1 VGRRHRRR
9 VRRADGVGLS
19 KGEYAVTF
27 PTSVIRKLAH
37 SEEMFAQSQT
47 YFGGTVRLSGPVDI
61 DAMSVAFDTLLQAHP
76 VLAGHL
82 ERGPDG
88 LHHIVVDD
96 LLHPGIWVV
105 EEGDRSSARMRLD
118 QAVSLAN
125 LRLTLTDGRAEVT
138 LYTHHSM
145 TDGHHHMGL
154 IWELFS
160 WYTDMVRTGCIK
172 PVDPQPAPEPLE
184 VVLDKRG
191 IRKQSRSGFERFM
204 PAMFAYELSPS
215 TRDTAGGNPAFPTLV
230 PAARCQLSE
239 RETRDLI
246 AFSRD
251 HRLSLNAVIAA
262 AILLAEWQIRG
273 TPYIPIPY
281 LYTADLRLNLTPP
294 VDSTAA
300 TNPLGVA
307 FYLAEIRPN
316 TDIADLARD
325 IVETFRADLSD
336 GIIQQS
342 LLHFKLQY
350 AGSLPGLPEL
360 VISSHMGALPSPRTP
375 PNVSLDG
382 VQIDL
387 YAANAAG
394 VDFYVSVTVGDQLQI
409 EHHSHM
415 PGPERTIE
423 VVHSLLCAVPSEN
436 DWMTE

>member
-1 VGRRHRRR
+1 

-19 KGEYAVTF
+19 KGEYTVTF

-47 YFGGTVRLSGPVDI
+47 YFGGTVHLSGPIDI
-61 DAMSVAFDTLLQAHP
+61 GALSVAFDTLLQAHP

-82 ERGPDG
+82 EQGANG

-105 EEGDRSSARMRLD
+105 EEGDRPSAMMRLD
-118 QAVSLAN
+118 QAASLAN
-125 LRLTLTDGRAEVT
+125 LRVKLTHGRTEVT

-145 TDGHHHMGL
+145 TDGQHHMGL

-160 WYTDMVRTGCIK
+160 WYTDMVCTGGIE

-184 VVLDKRG
+184 VVLEKRG
-191 IRKQSRSGFERFM
+191 VRKQSRSGFERFM
-204 PAMFAYELSPS
+204 PAMFAYELPPS

-230 PAARCQLSE
+230 PAARCQLTE
-239 RETRDLI
+239 RETQDLV
-246 AFSRD
+246 ASCRD

-262 AILLAEWQIRG
+262 AILLAEWQVRG

-281 LYTADLRLNLTPP
+281 LYTADLRLHLTPP
-294 VDSTAA
+294 VDSTAS

-307 FYLAEIRPN
+307 MYLAEIRPN

-325 IVETFRADLSD
+325 IIETFRADLSD
-336 GIIQQS
+336 GVIQQS
-342 LLHFKLQY
+342 LLHFNLHY
-350 AGSLPGLPEL
+350 TGSPPGLPEL
-360 VISSHMGALPSPRTP
+360 VMASHMGALPSPRTP

-387 YAANAAG
+387 YSANAAG
-394 VDFYVSVTVGDQLQI
+394 VDFYVSLMVGDQLQI
-409 EHHSHM
+409 EHLSHT

-423 VVHSLLCAVPSEN
+423 AVYSLLCAVPSEN